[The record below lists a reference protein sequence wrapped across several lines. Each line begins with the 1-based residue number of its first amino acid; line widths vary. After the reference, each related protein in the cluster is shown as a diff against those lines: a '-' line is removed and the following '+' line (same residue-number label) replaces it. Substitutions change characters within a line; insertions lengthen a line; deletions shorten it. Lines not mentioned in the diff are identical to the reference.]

1 MVWFCATGCT
11 KIREN
16 FVPDTLKKRRIEP
29 MDFRKADPTYTNFE
43 PATAEEAINKFYRHK
58 NLGVPPHL
66 WPEVFVDCAG
76 HLPPA
81 ELQKFQ
87 DWLVNPQGES
97 TAPMLKHV
105 DQQNEAVRLQL
116 LKEATAR
123 DAATTCIME
132 EAPIV
137 ENYMDVDVDD
147 EKVPMVPP
155 SESASSMMVNL
166 SVSDFD
172 MVTSSER

>member
-16 FVPDTLKKRRIEP
+16 FVPDTLKKRHIEP

-87 DWLVNPQGES
+87 DWLVNPAGEP
-97 TAPMLKHV
+97 TGPLLEPIDH
-105 DQQNEAVRLQL
+105 QNEALRAKL
-116 LKEATAR
+116 LREATAR

-137 ENYMDVDVDD
+137 ENYMDVDD
-147 EKVPMVPP
+147 EKVPP

>member
-11 KIREN
+11 TIREN
-16 FVPDTLKKRRIEP
+16 SVPETFKKAR
-29 MDFRKADPTYTNFE
+29 MTTDYRKADPTYVNFR
-43 PATAEEAINKFYRHK
+43 PTTAEDAINKFYRHK

-66 WPEVFVDCAG
+66 WPEVFVDCAAN
-76 HLPPA
+76 LPDA
-81 ELQKFQ
+81 ELHKFQ
-87 DWLVNPQGES
+87 SWLVNPGGDP
-97 TAPMLKHV
+97 TGPMLKGV
-105 DQQNEAVRLQL
+105 DRENEALRLQL

-123 DAATTCIME
+123 DAAKTCIME

-137 ENYMDVDVDD
+137 ENYMDVDD

>member
-1 MVWFCATGCT
+1 
-11 KIREN
+11 
-16 FVPDTLKKRRIEP
+16 

-87 DWLVNPQGES
+87 DWLVNPQGEP
-97 TAPMLKHV
+97 TAPMLERV

-123 DAATTCIME
+123 DAASCTIME
-132 EAPIV
+132 ECFDSSAVRNTVQQAPIV
-137 ENYMDVDVDD
+137 ENYMDVDD

>member
-16 FVPDTLKKRRIEP
+16 FVPDTLKKRHIEP

-123 DAATTCIME
+123 DAASCTIME

-137 ENYMDVDVDD
+137 ENYMDVDD